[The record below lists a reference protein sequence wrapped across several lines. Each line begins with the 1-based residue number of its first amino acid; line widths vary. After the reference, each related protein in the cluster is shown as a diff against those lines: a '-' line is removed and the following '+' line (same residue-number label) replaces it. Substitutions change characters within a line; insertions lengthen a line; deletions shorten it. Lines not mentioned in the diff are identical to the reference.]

1 MPRAQLALSVLE
13 AGIAATLILAVAGL
27 FIFAPGS
34 PTTDGDL
41 ERQTG
46 DLGRIIMAGGPATPT
61 LSVIISSADTFEEYE
76 GELATKARQALPAAL
91 EYRLE
96 TEHGAIGAPRPPNA
110 RFGQERLLTANG
122 SARLWVW
129 YA

>member
-1 MPRAQLALSVLE
+1 MRRAQVSLSVLE
-13 AGIAATLILAVAGL
+13 AGISATLILAVAGL
-27 FIFAPGS
+27 FIFAPGA
-34 PTTDGDL
+34 PTPDGDL
-41 ERQTG
+41 ERKTG
-46 DLGRIIMAGGPATPT
+46 DLGRIIVAGGPETPT
-61 LSVIISSADTFEEYE
+61 LSVILFSAESFEEYE
-76 GELATKARQALPAAL
+76 GALAAKARQALPAAL

-96 TEHGAIGAPRPPNA
+96 TQHGAIGAPRPPNA